1 MSGGVEALYPF
12 LYAGAEGGAAG
23 PVADVEAST
32 ERKAAEAAALREA
45 LADRFAGAL
54 AACARDLAASFAAG
68 GRLLAFGNGGSATD
82 ARAFAAL
89 LAAPPS
95 PGRPLPSLALA
106 QDTAALTALANDV
119 GYEVVFS
126 RQVAALGRPGDVA
139 VAFSTSGGS
148 PNVLRGLDEAGRR
161 GLVTVGFAGYDGGPM
176 AAPGAVRHLFVIPSE
191 SVHRIQEA
199 QTTLYHVLG
208 ELTAAALPCADPR

>member
-1 MSGGVEALYPF
+1 MRGIEALYPF
-12 LYAGAEGGAAG
+12 LYATGEDGAAALL
-23 PVADVEAST
+23 ADVETST
-32 ERKAAEAAALREA
+32 ARKADEAAALRGGLADAFAQA
-45 LADRFAGAL
+45 LAE
-54 AACARDLAASFAAG
+54 CARDLAASFAAG

-82 ARAFAAL
+82 ARAFTGL
-89 LAAPPS
+89 LAS
-95 PGRPLPSLALA
+95 PGGRALPALALA

-161 GLVTVGFAGYDGGPM
+161 GLVTVGFAGYDGGAM
-176 AAPGAVRHLFVIPSE
+176 AASGLVRHLFVVPSD

-208 ELTAAALPCADPR
+208 ELTSAAVMGMDEPDTR